1 MEEYAKK
8 MTPLMREVFEAWK
21 AGYRD
26 PAEIAEKINANVA
39 SVRGALWKLRKAGLI
54 TEITAF
60 QMLERCVRES
70 HLIAR
75 MVLAGNGDASKALER
90 IMVLMEVAQR
100 QLNAIRRYLL
110 IVNPKIVKRTGR

>member
-8 MTPLMREVFEAWK
+8 MTPLMKEVFKAWK
-21 AGYRD
+21 AGYKD
-26 PAEIAEKINANVA
+26 PAEIAEKINANVT

-70 HLIAR
+70 HFIAR
-75 MVLAGNGDASKALER
+75 MALAGNEDVNNALKR
-90 IMVLMEVAQR
+90 IMLLMAVAQR

-110 IVNPKIVKRTGR
+110 IVNPKIVKKTGR